1 MSPRCEFEFAYQ
13 GVVDRWGTLELA
25 LALLLGVANVVADA
39 AGWGRVLVIGVGAVL
54 WMSYVGW
61 RVVRQPALP
70 REWGFRWDNGRAAAG
85 KVAPIVALL
94 AAAMIG
100 VGWWRGHFPLP
111 REAWLLLLYP
121 LWGTVQQFFLNA
133 MVFRN
138 LQRWLGGPKA
148 MALAA
153 ALFSL
158 SHAPD
163 WPLVAL
169 TLPAG
174 VVFTWAY
181 RRHPNLWVLGLAHG
195 ALGALAWSVLLGRH
209 PLQNLHLGTPVGR
222 SI

>member
-1 MSPRCEFEFAYQ
+1 MDP
-13 GVVDRWGTLELA
+13 WGKLEVG
-25 LALLLGVANVVADA
+25 LALLLGAANVVTDA
-39 AGWGRVLVIGVGAVL
+39 AGWGRALVMGSGAVL
-54 WMSYVGW
+54 WGGCLAW
-61 RVVRQPALP
+61 RLLGQPNLSRA
-70 REWGFRWDNGRAAAG
+70 WGFRRDNAGAAAR
-85 KVAPIVALL
+85 LL
-94 AAAMIG
+94 APVVVPLAAVMIA
-100 VGWWRGHFPLP
+100 VGWWLGHFPLP
-111 REAWLLLLYP
+111 AEAWTLLGYP

-138 LQRWLGGPKA
+138 LERWLGGPRA

-153 ALFSL
+153 TLFAA

-174 VVFTWAY
+174 LLFTWGY

-209 PLQNLHLGTPVGR
+209 PLQNLGMFAAAAGR
-222 SI
+222 PR